1 MATCAMVM
9 MLSSCSDNNLSE
21 LLPGQG
27 VSHTPMTFSV
37 SQEPLANETRIY
49 YIEQAEQIYNF
60 YMVAELQNK
69 IFGHQKYYQGQN
81 QEFQSENTIFWPE
94 DSREELSFYAIN
106 CDDNNNFLRN
116 AVQVYDEDL
125 DDYVLTPL
133 NNVVDIPLD
142 IYNSQIDLI
151 AAYTKISE
159 NQSVNGVVP
168 LSFKHILGVVGIYV
182 KGEATVDFPNEEY
195 SIEDAWFEP
204 VNQGEAYRTYHF
216 DTNTWTASRKSG
228 EEGDIPYF
236 PYMIGTLTLDD
247 DTDNYQELMGITPG
261 QTTAPEEGDSYKFLI
276 PGDYLLSVSYSY
288 DADGDGT
295 TYGRSSETK
304 ICTISI
310 AQGQKNRINLT
321 LPALDAVLGAW

>member
-133 NNVVDIPLD
+133 NNAVDIPLD
-142 IYNSQIDLI
+142 IYNSQIDLV

-159 NQSVNGVVP
+159 NRTVNGVVP

-228 EEGDIPYF
+228 EEGEILEF
-236 PYMIGTLTLDD
+236 PYMHNPITLDD
-247 DTDNYQELMGITPG
+247 PYNYQELLDIM
-261 QTTAPEEGDSYKFLI
+261 QEQAAAPEEGDSYKFLI
-276 PGDYLLSVSYSY
+276 PGNYLLSVQYSY
-288 DADGDGT
+288 DADGDGIT
-295 TYGRSSETK
+295 NGRSSEIK
-304 ICTISI
+304 NCTITI
-310 AQGQKNRINLT
+310 TQGIKTRINLT
-321 LPALDAVLGAW
+321 LPALDPVPRTW